1 MAEHTAE
8 NDKPVK
14 ATGLVRIDSWKIV
27 CQECYDGFENHMG
40 WSIFAD
46 HGYAEEQAQDSDW
59 LVRNGL
65 TLCPSCWEKR
75 PCCRD
80 ENNECVRR
88 DVTEADDGWLYCP
101 EHIEQGMDT
110 GDTDA

>member
-65 TLCPSCWEKR
+65 TLCPSCWKKR
-75 PCCRD
+75 PYCRD